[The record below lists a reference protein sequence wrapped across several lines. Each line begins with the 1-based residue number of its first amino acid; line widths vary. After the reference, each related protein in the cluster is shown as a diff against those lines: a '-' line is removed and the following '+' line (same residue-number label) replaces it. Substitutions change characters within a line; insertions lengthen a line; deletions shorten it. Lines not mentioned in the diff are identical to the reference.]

1 MRRRVLT
8 LGATPTATLYLPL
21 MIMNTIFKVLF
32 LRVNYQ
38 SQDTK
43 GKEKKVKKVKNQKSI
58 VPVPEGSMLHYGEQ
72 GSSVNYT
79 YRVKL

>member
-43 GKEKKVKKVKNQKSI
+43 GKEKKIKKVKNQKTI
-58 VPVPEGSMLHYGEQ
+58 VPVSEGQRSMFTTA
-72 GSSVNYT
+72 S
-79 YRVKL
+79 RVHQSIIPTG